1 MCRNLISGVPNDGF
15 LLNALK
21 RAVQYAK
28 KKENNLFIDSV
39 TTSSAFATL
48 ISMKQGEK
56 TQKTVAKYICDRL
69 RESGERL
76 VNITF
81 IV

>member
-1 MCRNLISGVPNDGF
+1 MCRNLISEVPNDGF

-28 KKENNLFIDSV
+28 KKKTNLFLDSV

-56 TQKTVAKYICDRL
+56 TQKIVAKYICDRL
-69 RESGERL
+69 RESGERR

>member
-21 RAVQYAK
+21 GAVQYAK
-28 KKENNLFIDSV
+28 KKETNFFLDSV

-56 TQKTVAKYICDRL
+56 MQKTVAKYICDRL
-69 RESGERL
+69 RESGERR
-76 VNITF
+76 VYIIF